1 MKRPGESDLRR
12 GEAATWGSKPQ
23 PRQAKILRF
32 TEYRNPSGT
41 MLGFFSAELP
51 SGQIIHSLKLMIG
64 PAGKRWVG
72 MPDVKR
78 RDRTD
83 QAMLNAN
90 GKAIWDPIIEFTNR
104 DARDRFNAMILEALR
119 IAHPELFDGEGDR

>member
-1 MKRPGESDLRR
+1 MQTADVNRCPE
-12 GEAATWGSKPQ
+12 GS
-23 PRQAKILRF
+23 
-32 TEYRNPSGT
+32 
-41 MLGFFSAELP
+41 SAE
-51 SGQIIHSLKLMIG
+51 IIHSLKLMIG

-83 QAMLNAN
+83 QAMLDAN